1 MVLDDSFFEKF
12 GVEYS
17 TNEMI
22 FCEFEPGNEFYF
34 IQSGRVKIVKL
45 INKQLSEVIGG

>member
-1 MVLDDSFFEKF
+1 MLLDDQLFDKF

-17 TNEMI
+17 PKEII

-34 IQSGRVKIVKL
+34 VQSGQEESL
-45 INKQLSEVIGG
+45 